1 MVQYNLATMTID
13 AILKDEI
20 SIALTLSVLTFFA
33 AMLLTPVYTY
43 FAFKYKLWK
52 QPRTHSV
59 TGDELT
65 VISKLR
71 IKRTIPRMAGI
82 ITVVAVSAVT
92 LAFNLD
98 REQTWLPLAALIGA
112 GVIGLIDDIIN
123 IKGLGGRSAGLPAK
137 LKLSMITAVGAL
149 GAWWFYYKLN
159 FDFLQIPFF
168 DNIQL
173 GFLIIPLFIFVVVST
188 SNAVN
193 MSDGVDGLAGGLLI
207 NAFTA
212 FGLITLLQGNYGI
225 AGFCFT
231 LVGALLAYT
240 WFNIAPARFIMGDIG
255 SFSMGT
261 ALGVIAML
269 SNTLLLLPIIGFIF
283 VIEGGST
290 LIQIISKKFFGRK
303 VFIAAPLH
311 HHLEATG
318 WPKTK
323 ITMRFWVL
331 GQICSLLGV
340 ALAIAGG
347 FIN

>member
-1 MVQYNLATMTID
+1 MVQYNLAIMTIN

-20 SIALTLSVLTFFA
+20 SIALTLSVLTFFI

-82 ITVVAVSAVT
+82 ITVIAVAAVT
-92 LAFNLD
+92 IGFNLD

-137 LKLSMITAVGAL
+137 MKLAMITTVGAL
-149 GAWWFYYKLN
+149 GAWWFYYKLD
-159 FDFLQIPFF
+159 FDFLQIPFYG
-168 DNIQL
+168 NIQL
-173 GFLIIPLFIFVVVST
+173 GLLIIPLFVFVVVST

-261 ALGVIAML
+261 ALGVIAMQ
-269 SNTLLLLPIIGFIF
+269 SNTLLLLPVIGFLF
-283 VIEGGST
+283 VIEGAST
-290 LIQIISKKFFGRK
+290 LIQVISKKFFGRK

-331 GQICSLLGV
+331 SQICSLLGV

-347 FIN
+347 FIG